1 MIPLSVSC
9 RPYVLFANKRD
20 IRLTEISPSR
30 VGAGPLSKTTIVVKF
45 LEDAAALDF
54 ILRDDKVSG
63 SQGCHFYTNNP
74 LSNAASL
81 NGQVCWSEI
90 KPQTIRCSEIDPK
103 KKGRVKKETVAAQGV
118 VKPEGVACDWVTKKV
133 SAT

>member
-1 MIPLSVSC
+1 MIPLSASC

-54 ILRDDKVSG
+54 ILRDDKVS
-63 SQGCHFYTNNP
+63 QGCQFYTNNP
-74 LSNAASL
+74 LFNVETL
-81 NGQVCWSEI
+81 NDDQVCWSEI

-133 SAT
+133 SGT

>member
-1 MIPLSVSC
+1 MTPLSVSC

-54 ILRDDKVSG
+54 ILRDDKVG
-63 SQGCHFYTNNP
+63 VSQGCHFYTNNH
-74 LSNAASL
+74 LSFAL
-81 NGQVCWSEI
+81 I
-90 KPQTIRCSEIDPK
+90 
-103 KKGRVKKETVAAQGV
+103 
-118 VKPEGVACDWVTKKV
+118 
-133 SAT
+133 

>member
-54 ILRDDKVSG
+54 ILRDDKVT
-63 SQGCHFYTNNP
+63 QGCHFYTNNP

-81 NGQVCWSEI
+81 NEQVCWSEI